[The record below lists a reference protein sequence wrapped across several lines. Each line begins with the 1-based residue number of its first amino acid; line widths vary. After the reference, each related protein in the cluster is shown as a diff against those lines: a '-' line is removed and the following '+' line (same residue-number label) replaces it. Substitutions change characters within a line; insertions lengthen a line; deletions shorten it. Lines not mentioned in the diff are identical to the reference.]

1 MEVEKLKEEC
11 SDSTSKGRLLAKWL
25 TRYIRRRAKELQLFQ
40 RNRDSL
46 EVVFDRITLNNSYKF
61 QIKYLPKWG
70 IYSEKISYLTL
81 DEYYDNRYSQ
91 SFYPCGDQSQ
101 MLLGRYNRK
110 LIQIFGWNNLLIR
123 LEERKEQIWK

>member
-11 SDSTSKGRLLAKWL
+11 NDSTSKGRLLAKWL

-61 QIKYLPKWG
+61 RIKYLPKWG
-70 IYSEKISYLTL
+70 INSEKISYLTL
-81 DEYYDNRYSQ
+81 NEYYDNRYYQ
-91 SFYPCGDQSQ
+91 SFYPCGNQSQ